1 MRWLLPLLFA
11 GSALAAESPRE
22 IDPNTKIQGGAD
34 VRGSSS
40 SAGAG
45 EQTQERSDAEKPPLS
60 SPHGVHTPEKRDSGD
75 AEKDKTISERKPQE
89 REREEA
95 SRGESKSAP
104 QQ

>member
-11 GSALAAESPRE
+11 GSALAADSPRE
-22 IDPNTKIQGGAD
+22 IDPNTRIQGGAD
-34 VRGSSS
+34 
-40 SAGAG
+40 A
-45 EQTQERSDAEKPPLS
+45 ENKIDAEKPPLS
-60 SPHGVHTPEKRDSGD
+60 TPRSVHTPEKRDSGEAD
-75 AEKDKTISERKPQE
+75 KDKTISERKPQE